1 MGELEVMFLVRKWR
15 RHIRFVSKANVQFDF
30 ALNLP
35 KAAEE
40 MS

>member
-1 MGELEVMFLVRKWR
+1 MGELKVMFLVRKWR
-15 RHIRFVSKANVQFDF
+15 RHIGFVWKANVQFDF

-35 KAAEE
+35 EAAEE